1 MTVGSS
7 AVIVRAAVMSI
18 GVALILVSSHAAHS
32 QAPISPKVARSPA
45 QTVAYPTKP
54 VRLIL
59 GPPAGGPTDGVAR
72 VLADRLSD
80 IWGQQLVIENRPGAG
95 NTIATARVAKAT
107 PDGHTLLL
115 CPISDAVAPALHKT
129 LPYDFTRDFAAIAH
143 IGTTPNVFVVHPGL
157 HVKSVGEFIVHA
169 KANPGKIDYAAT
181 GIGQSGHLS
190 MELLKSMTG
199 INVVYV
205 PYKTVG
211 IAVTDLL
218 AGRVSAQITNLP
230 AQLEYI
236 RMGRVRALGVT
247 TAKRDPRLP
256 EVPTIAESGVPGFE
270 VTVWY
275 GICAPAA
282 APKPILAKIE
292 ADVLKVLHESDM
304 RQRLGRQG
312 VDAEAWGAAQFTSF
326 IKSELAKW
334 AKVVKDA
341 GIQPQ

>member
-1 MTVGSS
+1 
-7 AVIVRAAVMSI
+7 MSI
-18 GVALILVSSHAAHS
+18 GVVMMMGSSDAAHS
-32 QAPISPKVARSPA
+32 QALISAKAAKAAS
-45 QTVAYPTKP
+45 QTEAYPTKP

-80 IWGQQLVIENRPGAG
+80 VWGQQLVIENRPGAG
-95 NTIATARVAKAT
+95 NTLATARAARAT
-107 PDGHTLLL
+107 PDGYTLLL

-129 LPYDFTRDFAAIAH
+129 LPYDFIRDFTAIAH
-143 IGTTPNVFVVHPGL
+143 IGTTPNIFVVHPGL
-157 HVKSVGEFIVHA
+157 PVKSVREFIIHA
-169 KANPGKIDYAAT
+169 KAYPARINYAAT

-190 MELLKSMTG
+190 MELLKSITG
-199 INVVYV
+199 VDVVYV

-230 AQLEYI
+230 AHLEHI
-236 RMGRVRALGVT
+236 KAGRVRALGVT
-247 TAKRDPRLP
+247 SAKRHPRLP

-275 GICAPAA
+275 GICAPTAV
-282 APKPILAKIE
+282 PKPILAKVE
-292 ADVLKVLHESDM
+292 ADVLKVLDEVET
-304 RQRLGRQG
+304 RQRLERQG
-312 VDAEAWGAAQFTSF
+312 VDAEPASATKFASF
-326 IKSELAKW
+326 IRSEILKW
-334 AKVVKDA
+334 TKVVRDA